1 MSDGYRTLRFT
12 PRFVG
17 DLINLPRTE
26 QKQIAK
32 SIKILDD
39 DEKTLSLRV
48 HELQGQLQG
57 IWSASASESLR
68 ITFVRLDGGYKLLLT
83 VDHHY
88 GD

>member
-1 MSDGYRTLRFT
+1 MSDRYRTLRFT

-39 DEKTLSLRV
+39 DEKTPSLRV
-48 HELQGQLQG
+48 HEL
-57 IWSASASESLR
+57 
-68 ITFVRLDGGYKLLLT
+68 
-83 VDHHY
+83 
-88 GD
+88 

>member
-1 MSDGYRTLRFT
+1 MAEGYRTLRFT
-12 PRFVG
+12 PRFVS
-17 DLINLPRTE
+17 DLINLSRTE

-32 SIKILDD
+32 SIKVLDD
-39 DEKTLSLRV
+39 NEKAPSLRV

-57 IWSASASESLR
+57 IWSASTSKSLR